1 MWTDAPAVAR
11 RLYTIMGAVAC
22 GGAVGAFFFAGTPA
36 VLGFLAGCAIS
47 FANAWWMHRISMT
60 IGVEGRKPGVA
71 PLFAVFRYFVM
82 LALLYGILMYSEP
95 GFLAALAGCF
105 VHIVAVVLEVV
116 YELTYG
122 TTP

>member
-1 MWTDAPAVAR
+1 MRTDASAVAR
-11 RLYTIMGAVAC
+11 RLYTIMGAVVC
-22 GGAVGAFFFAGTPA
+22 GGAVAAFLFSGTPG
-36 VLGFLAGCAIS
+36 LFGFLVGSVIS
-47 FANAWWMHRISMT
+47 FANAWWMHRIAMS
-60 IGVEGRKPGVA
+60 IGADGRKPGGA